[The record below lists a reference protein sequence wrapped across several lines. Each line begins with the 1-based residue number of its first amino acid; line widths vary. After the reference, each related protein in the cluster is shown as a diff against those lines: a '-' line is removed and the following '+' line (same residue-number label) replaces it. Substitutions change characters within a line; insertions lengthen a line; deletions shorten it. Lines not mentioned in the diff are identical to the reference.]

1 MAKARDIKRRIRSID
16 KTRQITRTMEMVATS
31 KLKRASDRVHAA
43 RPYAEKLTDVIGRL
57 MDPELRERFPLL
69 RQPETPRRAAV
80 ISLTSNRGLAGAFN
94 VNLSREA
101 KDLMARLRE
110 QDGEVELH
118 AVGKKGISFF
128 RFRGEELAA
137 ARTDISDP
145 PTSQDAASLVD
156 DLRTRFENG
165 ALDGVYVVYAQFR
178 SAMSTP
184 PKVMQVLPVRAP
196 AAGASEQEAEQE
208 YNPLYVLSPS
218 ADAILG
224 RLLPL
229 YVTNSVYRA
238 LVETAAAEQGA
249 RRTAMKSATDNAGEM
264 LDALRRSYNR
274 ARQAQI
280 TQEIAEIVGG
290 AAALE

>member
-1 MAKARDIKRRIRSID
+1 MAKTRELKRRIRSVT

-43 RPYAEKLTDVIGRL
+43 RPYAQQLAEVIGRL
-57 MDPELRERFPLL
+57 MDPELRERYPLL
-69 RQPETPRRAAV
+69 RQPEQQRRAAV
-80 ISLTSNRGLAGAFN
+80 VALTSNRGLAGAFN

-101 KDLMARLRE
+101 RNLIARLRA
-110 QDGEVELH
+110 QGTEVELH

-128 RFRGEELAA
+128 RFQGEKPSST
-137 ARTDISDP
+137 RTDITDRPSSD
-145 PTSQDAASLVD
+145 DATSLVD
-156 DLRTRFENG
+156 DLRVRFESG
-165 ALDGVYVVYAQFR
+165 DLDGVYVVYAQFR

-184 PKVMQVLPVRAP
+184 PAVMQVLPVKP
-196 AAGASEQEAEQE
+196 PEAKEE
-208 YNPLYVLSPS
+208 TGEKGYNKLYILSPS
-218 ADAILG
+218 PDEILG

-229 YVTNSVYRA
+229 YVRNSVYRA

-249 RRTAMKSATDNAGEM
+249 RRTAMKNATDNAGDI
-264 LDALRRSYNR
+264 LDDLRRTYNR
-274 ARQAQI
+274 ARQSQI